1 MLQALF
7 ENSFDC
13 IKVLDLDGR
22 LVSINRRGCVLLE
35 IDDPQ
40 DFIGR
45 SWIDLWG
52 MDSGVAREAVR
63 RAAAGEQTRF
73 EGFGA
78 TVKGTPRWWE
88 TAISPVAGA
97 DGRPEKLLA
106 VSRDVTERVEREREA
121 REAQGRASRTKDEF
135 IATLAHELR
144 NPLAAVVHAIATLD
158 RIGTQS
164 QEARHARAIIR
175 RQTEHLAALLD
186 DLLDIARIGEGKVA
200 LEKQPVDLRTIADRA
215 VEAEMPRAR
224 AKGQTVR
231 VELPTEPVIVAG
243 DPARLRQVIANL
255 VNNASKYTPAA
266 GTIVVSARKEG
277 QEAVLQV
284 SDDGIGI
291 APDLVARVFDLF
303 VQAQSGG
310 SSQSGLGIGLALVK
324 RMVELHGG
332 SVSCMSEG
340 AGRGTCMTV
349 RMPLGHGVATAEPPR
364 AETAP
369 EVDLLHLLVV
379 EDGDDAREMLVLT
392 LRVMGHE
399 VKGVSTAAEALA
411 AAKSDVHDAIIA
423 DIGLPDMD
431 GRALARAL
439 RESIGHDVV
448 LLALS
453 GYGQEEDR
461 RSSIAA
467 GFDCHLVKPVEPTAL
482 MRAIETALARRAAA
496 VTA

>member
-22 LVSINRRGCVLLE
+22 LVSINRRGCELLE
-35 IDDPQ
+35 IDDPKN
-40 DFIGR
+40 FIGH

-52 MDSGVAREAVR
+52 VDAQVARAAVV
-63 RAAAGEQTRF
+63 RAATGEQARF
-73 EGFGA
+73 EAFGA

-88 TAISPVAGA
+88 TAISPVAGV
-97 DGRPEKLLA
+97 DGRPERLLA
-106 VSRDVTERVEREREA
+106 VSRDITERVQSERLA
-121 REAQGRASRTKDEF
+121 REAEVRASRAKDEF

-144 NPLAAVVHAIATLD
+144 NPLAAVVHAVSTLD
-158 RIGTQS
+158 RIGTQA
-164 QEARHARAIIR
+164 QDARHARAIIR
-175 RQTEHLAALLD
+175 RQTQHLAVLLD

-200 LEKQPVDLRTIADRA
+200 LDKCPVDLRVVIDRA

-231 VELPTEPVIVAG
+231 VELPAQAVVVSG
-243 DPARLRQVIANL
+243 DPARLRQVVSNL
-255 VNNASKYTPAA
+255 VNNASKYTPAG
-266 GTIVVSARKEG
+266 GTIVVSARNAEE
-277 QEAVLQV
+277 EAVLRV

-291 APDLVARVFDLF
+291 APHLVGDVFDLF
-303 VQAQSGG
+303 VQVQSGT

-324 RMVELHGG
+324 RLVELHGG
-332 SVSCMSEG
+332 NVSCASDG
-340 AGRGTCMTV
+340 VGRGTCMTV
-349 RMPLGHGVATAEPPR
+349 RMPRSHGAV
-364 AETAP
+364 AP
-369 EVDLLHLLVV
+369 EEPRVQLPSAEQPLSLLVV
-379 EDGDDAREMLVLT
+379 EDGDDAREILVLS
-392 LRVMGHE
+392 LRVMGHDAR
-399 VKGVSTAAEALA
+399 GASSAAEALA

-439 RESIGHDVV
+439 REALGPEVV

-467 GFDCHLVKPVEPTAL
+467 GFDGHLVKPVEPAAL
-482 MRAIETALARRAAA
+482 MRTIESALALRVPLPA
-496 VTA
+496 